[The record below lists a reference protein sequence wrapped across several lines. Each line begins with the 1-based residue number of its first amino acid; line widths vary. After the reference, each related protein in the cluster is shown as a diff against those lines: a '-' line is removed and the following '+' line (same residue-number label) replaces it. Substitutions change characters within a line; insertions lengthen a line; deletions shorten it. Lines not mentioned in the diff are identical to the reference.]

1 MAAGMQ
7 QFRSSLNGFNR
18 YDVVNFIESMTNEH
32 EREKQELKKVN
43 TQLSAEAAKAQEEK
57 AALYAQIAS
66 LEAEKAELEDVVEV
80 LQGQIV
86 EMMTE
91 EPADDIEDTAASE
104 PVPTANEQELEAY
117 RRAEAVE
124 RNAVQRANRLYEQM
138 ASVCSDFTDRVT
150 RSDDEIKVLY
160 SDLSANL
167 TRLQEAL
174 ADIKLV
180 FDNAPERIKAL
191 DAANS
196 YE

>member
-18 YDVVNFIESMTNEH
+18 YDVVSFIETMTNEH
-32 EREKQELKKVN
+32 EREKQELKKEN
-43 TQLSAEAAKAQEEK
+43 SRLAADAAKVQDEK
-57 AALYAQIAS
+57 SALLEQIAS
-66 LEAEKAELEDVVEV
+66 LEAEKAELEEVVEV

-91 EPADDIEDTAASE
+91 EPADDTEDTPIAE
-104 PVPTANEQELEAY
+104 PTPNEQELEAY

-138 ASVCSDFTDRVT
+138 TSVCSDLNDRMT

-167 TRLQEAL
+167 SRLQDAL
-174 ADIKLV
+174 ADMKLV
-180 FDNAPERIKAL
+180 FDDAPERIKAL
-191 DAANS
+191 DANNS